1 MMIDEA
7 IASSRRFALTAQY
20 DIQELRKSTT
30 TILTTAIE
38 QDHSNSYR
46 QTRPRSSTSLKAHTL
61 PRQHLPALHRKIDI
75 AS

>member
-7 IASSRRFALTAQY
+7 IASSQRLALTTQY

-30 TILTTAIE
+30 TVLTAASK
-38 QDHSNSYR
+38 QDHSSSYR

-61 PRQHLPALHRKIDI
+61 PPQHLPALHRKTDI